1 MARRTSGGAL
11 EKNILY
17 NRWVLY
23 FIGIIA
29 LLDLVYLLAANDLYS
44 VVIFLLTG
52 FLTTFFSKNMVVILS
67 LAMSVSFVFKYGTK
81 IEHEGFDSEEDEY
94 ADVDLEK
101 EDTEKFETS
110 KEDDVKS
117 SKKSKSSKMED
128 SKNTE
133 LSSSSD
139 E

>member
-1 MARRTSGGAL
+1 MAKRSSYGGAL

-29 LLDLVYLLAANDLYS
+29 LLDLIYLLAANDMYS

-81 IEHEGFDSEEDEY
+81 IEHEGFDSEETGEET
-94 ADVDLEK
+94 ADMDMDS
-101 EDTEKFETS
+101 EDKKPS
-110 KEDDVKS
+110 KKVKS
-117 SKKSKSSKMED
+117 TKVEDKM
-128 SKNTE
+128 NPE
-133 LSSSSD
+133 LAESSD

>member
-1 MARRTSGGAL
+1 MAKRSSYGGAL

-29 LLDLVYLLAANDLYS
+29 LLDLIYLLAANDMYS

-81 IEHEGFDSEEDEY
+81 IEHEGFNSEETADMDMDMDSED
-94 ADVDLEK
+94 K
-101 EDTEKFETS
+101 KPS
-110 KEDDVKS
+110 KKVKS
-117 SKKSKSSKMED
+117 TKVEDKM
-128 SKNTE
+128 NPE
-133 LSSSSD
+133 LAESSD

>member
-17 NRWVLY
+17 NRWILY

-29 LLDLVYLLAANDLYS
+29 LLDLIYLLAANDLYS
-44 VVIFLLTG
+44 VMIFLLTG

-67 LAMSVSFVFKYGTK
+67 LAMSVAFVFKYGTK

-101 EDTEKFETS
+101 EDTEEFETS
-110 KEDDVKS
+110 KDDAKS
-117 SKKSKSSKMED
+117 SKKTKSSKKED

-133 LSSSSD
+133 SSSSSD